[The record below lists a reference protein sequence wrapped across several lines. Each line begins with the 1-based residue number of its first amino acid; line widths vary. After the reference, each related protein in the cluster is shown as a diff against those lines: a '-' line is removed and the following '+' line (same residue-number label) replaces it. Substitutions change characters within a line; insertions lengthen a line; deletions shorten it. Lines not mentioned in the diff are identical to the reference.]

1 MENENK
7 ETTNTQKMQR
17 TRENDTEKNDTE
29 KNETKQNETNQNKN
43 TVKNKEENYDENDL
57 YPALDDGDIT
67 NENNRMNNQ

>member
-17 TRENDTEKNDTE
+17 TRENDTE